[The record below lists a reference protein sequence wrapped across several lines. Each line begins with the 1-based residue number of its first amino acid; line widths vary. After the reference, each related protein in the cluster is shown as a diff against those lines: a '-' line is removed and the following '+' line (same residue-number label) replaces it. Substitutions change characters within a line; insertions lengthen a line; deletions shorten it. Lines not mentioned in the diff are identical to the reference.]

1 MTLQLFGRQLGTVK
15 LSRIPLGPCAALVW
29 HLQDGGDRVQLS
41 SGNKALFQF
50 GFKWFIQWLTSDL
63 GLINFIFCEWR
74 KLLQRALCEHN
85 FLCITW
91 TCARH
96 QWLPC
101 MYWVW
106 GLWCIYMLLFQG
118 YRKTWFGDSVKER
131 CGKNYNSWLTKG
143 NNDKELCYDTSK
155 FCKKQVKLFHTNCHN
170 KMVCLFPLQDLG
182 KFLLSVIKLGFM

>member
-1 MTLQLFGRQLGTVK
+1 MTLQRVGRRLGTVK
-15 LSRIPLGPCAALVW
+15 LSRIPLGPCVALVW

-63 GLINFIFCEWR
+63 GLINFIFCEWG
-74 KLLQRALCEHN
+74 KLLQGALCEHN

-91 TCARH
+91 NCAGH

-106 GLWCIYMLLFQG
+106 GLWCIYTLLFQG
-118 YRKTWFGDSVKER
+118 YRK
-131 CGKNYNSWLTKG
+131 KNG
-143 NNDKELCYDTSK
+143 
-155 FCKKQVKLFHTNCHN
+155 
-170 KMVCLFPLQDLG
+170 
-182 KFLLSVIKLGFM
+182 SVIAWKRDVERIITLDLQRVIKIKSCDMTPPNSARSKWNYFTPIAITKWSGCSLFRTWGSSYYQE